1 MVLKR
6 SYKLTEKLHRLVCR
20 RKKSNKLLT
29 ALSLRVSIWLS
40 IRFVT
45 LRKHHLN
52 SDMNVVGYV
61 NEEFFCSGKESSM
74 LSFKKKERS
83 GRQKAAG
90 HTLHVAAPVQGELID
105 LSNVADQVFSQKM
118 MGEGFA
124 VVPSSEHV
132 VAPVSGKA
140 VTVFPTGHAIG
151 IRTAQGIDVLV
162 HVGLDTVNL
171 KGEGFKVLI
180 HEGDEVQI
188 GQPIVDFDQ
197 QVLRRHGLDATT
209 MVIFTEGFRQ
219 KIKVNPKKVKAGDVL
234 IGA

>member
-1 MVLKR
+1 MLFR
-6 SYKLTEKLHRLVCR
+6 S
-20 RKKSNKLLT
+20 
-29 ALSLRVSIWLS
+29 
-40 IRFVT
+40 
-45 LRKHHLN
+45 
-52 SDMNVVGYV
+52 
-61 NEEFFCSGKESSM
+61 
-74 LSFKKKERS
+74 
-83 GRQKAAG
+83 
-90 HTLHVAAPVQGELID
+90 
-105 LSNVADQVFSQKM
+105 
-118 MGEGFA
+118 
-124 VVPSSEHV
+124 V

-234 IGA
+234 IEA

>member
-1 MVLKR
+1 ML
-6 SYKLTEKLHRLVCR
+6 
-20 RKKSNKLLT
+20 
-29 ALSLRVSIWLS
+29 
-40 IRFVT
+40 
-45 LRKHHLN
+45 
-52 SDMNVVGYV
+52 GY
-61 NEEFFCSGKESSM
+61 
-74 LSFKKKERS
+74 KKKEKS

-151 IRTAQGIDVLV
+151 IRTEQGIDVLV

-171 KGEGFKVLI
+171 KEK
-180 HEGDEVQI
+180 DS
-188 GQPIVDFDQ
+188 
-197 QVLRRHGLDATT
+197 RCS
-209 MVIFTEGFRQ
+209 FTKGMRCRSG
-219 KIKVNPKKVKAGDVL
+219 NRS
-234 IGA
+234 